1 MPFPLPPGPAALKRK
16 LLVCLLPALGCL
28 LIVLTSLLP
37 VRAQFLPALEA
48 SAQQVTSAQFLPVF
62 SQGNVELSPVFL
74 DGRIIGTVAGFI
86 DFKKSGAPAGND
98 AAYTASER
106 AHLIHS
112 RLQKVLTSMT
122 RYTSRS
128 LGEPMDQQREPTVY
142 QLHRL
147 LARNLHA
154 FVQEVGS
161 RYDVF
166 IAFPRSDPP
175 ELIFTVTPADVAR
188 IREDSSEPEAIAK
201 RVASGV
207 RKSLLVAWE
216 ERQPPALWQAA
227 RRGGLGLLLLS
238 LASAL
243 GVVIQK
249 RLHGA
254 YQVLTARLRQ
264 VIQEEHTPDGDT
276 SSRESESV
284 ILQVQRRLSV
294 RMSLRQ
300 RLSLISFYRSSL
312 FWVQCLLWACGVAW
326 LAGLFYWSRPF
337 SNWVFGI
344 SVRGMSTTGMGFAP
358 ENQGW
363 APLDWVM
370 TLGQEATIGIPLL
383 ILFLA
388 LLTRISIRAGNFF
401 SEQYVNRW
409 AHLQD
414 DTRARLR
421 GPTLSRALRAWV
433 RVGVYLILGMVIF
446 YQLHQLGALTQ
457 AVAILLGFLSFAL
470 SLASQN
476 LLKDLIGG
484 LMILI
489 EDQYAV
495 GDVVS
500 IGDQS
505 GLVESVG
512 LRVTQLRN
520 LDGELISIPNGTIDT
535 VRNLSSSW
543 SRVNYALTVS
553 IAADVDA
560 VMALM
565 ESVAQD
571 LYHDPAWADRIL
583 EPPEMLGIDEIAHSG
598 VLVRILIKT
607 QPLQQW
613 PVGREYRRR
622 LKQALD
628 ASGIAVGVPR
638 LDLVGPALP
647 RTPAPRPH

>member
-28 LIVLTSLLP
+28 VVVLTGLLP
-37 VRAQFLPALEA
+37 VQAQFLPALEA

-86 DFKKSGAPAGND
+86 DFKKSGAPAGDD

-106 AHLIHS
+106 AHVIHS

-122 RYTSRS
+122 TYTSRS
-128 LGEPMDQQREPTVY
+128 LSEPMDQQRESTVF
-142 QLHRL
+142 QLRRL

-154 FVQEVGS
+154 FVQEAGS

-166 IAFPRSDPP
+166 ISFPRSDPP

-188 IREDSSEPEAIAK
+188 IRADSSEPEAIAQ

-238 LASAL
+238 LASSL

-249 RLHGA
+249 RLYGT
-254 YQVLTARLRQ
+254 YQSLTARLRQ
-264 VIQEEHTPDGDT
+264 EIQKQHAPDGG
-276 SSRESESV
+276 SSSQESESN

-294 RMSLRQ
+294 RMTLRQ

-344 SVRGMSTTGMGFAP
+344 SVRGLFTTGMGFAP
-358 ENQGW
+358 ENLGW

-388 LLTRISIRAGNFF
+388 MLTRISIRAGNFF

-421 GPTLSRALRAWV
+421 APTLSRALRAWV

-476 LLKDLIGG
+476 LLKDLISG

-489 EDQYAV
+489 EDQFAV

-500 IGDQS
+500 IGDES

-571 LYHDPAWADRIL
+571 LYHEPAW
-583 EPPEMLGIDEIAHSG
+583 
-598 VLVRILIKT
+598 
-607 QPLQQW
+607 
-613 PVGREYRRR
+613 
-622 LKQALD
+622 
-628 ASGIAVGVPR
+628 
-638 LDLVGPALP
+638 
-647 RTPAPRPH
+647 

>member
-1 MPFPLPPGPAALKRK
+1 MPFPLPPGPAPLKRK

-28 LIVLTSLLP
+28 LIVLTGLLP
-37 VRAQFLPALEA
+37 VQAQFLPALEA
-48 SAQQVTSAQFLPVF
+48 SATQVTSSQFLPVF

-74 DGRIIGTVAGFI
+74 DGRIIGTVSGFI
-86 DFKKSGAPAGND
+86 DFKSSGAPSGDD
-98 AAYTASER
+98 AAYSASER
-106 AHLIHS
+106 AHVIHS
-112 RLQKVLTSMT
+112 RLQKILTSMT

-128 LGEPMDQQREPTVY
+128 LSQPVDQQRDPTVF
-142 QLHRL
+142 QLRNL
-147 LARNLHA
+147 LARNLHT
-154 FVQEVGS
+154 FVQQVGS

-166 IAFPRSDPP
+166 LVFPRSDPP
-175 ELIFTVTPADVAR
+175 ELIFTVTPADVAK
-188 IREDSSEPEAIAK
+188 IREDSSEPVAIAR

-207 RKSLLVAWE
+207 RMSLLDAWE
-216 ERQPPALWQAA
+216 QRQPPALWQAA
-227 RRGGLGLLLLS
+227 RRGGLGLVLLF

-243 GVVIQK
+243 GAVIQK
-249 RLHGA
+249 RLSGA
-254 YQVLTARLRQ
+254 YQALTARLHQ
-264 VIQEEHTPDGDT
+264 VIQEEHPPDGDS
-276 SSRESESV
+276 SSRESESN
-284 ILQVQRRLSV
+284 ILHVHRRLSV

-312 FWVQCLLWACGVAW
+312 FWGQCLLWACGIAW

-344 SVRGMSTTGMGFAP
+344 SVRGLFSTGPAFAP

-370 TLGQEATIGIPLL
+370 TLGKEATIGIPLL

-388 LLTRISIRAGNFF
+388 MLTRISIKAGNVF
-401 SEQYVNRW
+401 SDRYVNRW
-409 AHLQD
+409 AQLQD

-421 GPTLSRALRAWV
+421 APTLSRALKAWV
-433 RVGVYLILGMVIF
+433 RVGVYLLLGMVIF

-476 LLKDLIGG
+476 LLKDLISG

-489 EDQYAV
+489 EDQFAV
-495 GDVVS
+495 GDVVC

-571 LYHDPAWADRIL
+571 LYHEPAWADRIL

-598 VLVRILIKT
+598 VLIRILIKT

-638 LDLVGPALP
+638 LDLVGPVLP
-647 RTPAPRPH
+647 RTPAP

>member
-1 MPFPLPPGPAALKRK
+1 MPFPLPPGSAALKRK
-16 LLVCLLPALGCL
+16 LLVWLLPALGCL
-28 LIVLTSLLP
+28 LIVLTCLLP
-37 VRAQFLPALEA
+37 VQAQFLPALEA
-48 SAQQVTSAQFLPVF
+48 SAGQVSSSQFLPVF

-74 DGRIIGTVAGFI
+74 DGRIIGTVSGFI
-86 DFKKSGAPAGND
+86 DFKSSGAPSGDDAG
-98 AAYTASER
+98 YSASER
-106 AHLIHS
+106 AHVIHS

-122 RYTSRS
+122 TYTSRALS
-128 LGEPMDQQREPTVY
+128 EVVDQQRDLSVF
-142 QLHRL
+142 QLRRL
-147 LARNLHA
+147 LNRNLDT
-154 FVQEVGS
+154 FVQQVGS

-166 IAFPRSDPP
+166 LVFPRSDPP

-188 IREDSSEPEAIAK
+188 IREDSSEPAAIAR

-207 RKSLLVAWE
+207 KNSLLDAWE

-227 RRGGLGLLLLS
+227 RRGGLGLLLLF

-243 GVVIQK
+243 GAVIQK
-249 RLHGA
+249 RLSGA
-254 YQVLTARLRQ
+254 SQALTARLRA
-264 VIQEEHTPDGDT
+264 VIQEENPPGGD
-276 SSRESESV
+276 SLSRESESV
-284 ILQVQRRLSV
+284 ILHVQRRLSV

-312 FWVQCLLWACGVAW
+312 FWGQCLLWACGIAW

-344 SVRGMSTTGMGFAP
+344 SVRGLFSTGRGFNP

-370 TLGQEATIGIPLL
+370 TLGKEATIGIPLL

-388 LLTRISIRAGNFF
+388 MLTRISIKAGNVF
-401 SEQYVNRW
+401 SDRYVNSW
-409 AHLQD
+409 AQLQE

-421 GPTLSRALRAWV
+421 APTLSRALKAWV

-476 LLKDLIGG
+476 LLKDLISG
-484 LMILI
+484 LMILV
-489 EDQYAV
+489 EDQFAV
-495 GDVVS
+495 GDVVF

-520 LDGELISIPNGTIDT
+520 LDGELITIPNGTIET

-571 LYHDPAWADRIL
+571 LYHDPAWTDRIL

-638 LDLVGPALP
+638 LDLVGPVLP
-647 RTPAPRPH
+647 STPAP